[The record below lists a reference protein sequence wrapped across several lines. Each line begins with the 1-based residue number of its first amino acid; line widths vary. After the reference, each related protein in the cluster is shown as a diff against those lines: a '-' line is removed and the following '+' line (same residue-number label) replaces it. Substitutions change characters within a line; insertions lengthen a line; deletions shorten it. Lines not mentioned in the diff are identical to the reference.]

1 MKTNRILVLGA
12 GGMLGNAV
20 FRSFSADHQYETVG
34 TLRSSAKKRHFLPRD
49 HGSLISNLD
58 VRNDGDLTAVFAE
71 TRPDVVVN
79 CVGVIKQLDAS
90 RNHLT
95 SLTINAS
102 LPHRLAQL
110 SRVAGARLIHVST
123 DCVFSGSKG
132 NYLESDFADA
142 NDLYGRTKFLGEV
155 DYPNA
160 VTLRTSIV
168 GHELESSKSLVDWFL
183 SQKGEVRGY
192 KNAVFSGLPAVE
204 LTRVIKEFVIPNDDL
219 RGLFHVSADPINK
232 FDLLSLVSRVYGKEI
247 DIIADT
253 SVTVD
258 RSLNS
263 DLFRRITGF
272 MPGPWQELVATM
284 HKSYLKYNQEVAG
297 SKDPSA
303 STDQDCS

>member
-20 FRSFSADHQYETVG
+20 FRFFSADHRYETVG
-34 TLRSSAKKRHFLPRD
+34 TLRSSAKKHHFLPRE

-71 TRPDVVVN
+71 TRPDIVVN

-95 SLTINAS
+95 SLSINAS

-110 SRVAGARLIHVST
+110 SRLAGARLIHVST

-142 NDLYGRTKFLGEV
+142 NDLYGRSKFLGEV

-160 VTLRTSIV
+160 VTLRTSII
-168 GHELESSKSLVDWFL
+168 GHELESSKSLIDWFL
-183 SQKGEVRGY
+183 SQKGPVKGY
-192 KNAVFSGLPAVE
+192 KNAVFSGLPSVE
-204 LTRVIKEFVIPNDDL
+204 IARVIKEFVMSNAEL
-219 RGLFHVSADPINK
+219 RGPFHVSAAPISK
-232 FDLLSLVSRVYGKEI
+232 FDLLSLVARIYGKEI

-253 SVTVD
+253 TVTVD

-263 DLFRRITGF
+263 DLFKRTTGF
-272 MPGPWQELVATM
+272 VPDPWPELIATM
-284 HKSYLKYNQEVAG
+284 HKSYLNYNQ
-297 SKDPSA
+297 
-303 STDQDCS
+303 

>member
-1 MKTNRILVLGA
+1 M
-12 GGMLGNAV
+12 
-20 FRSFSADHQYETVG
+20 
-34 TLRSSAKKRHFLPRD
+34 
-49 HGSLISNLD
+49 
-58 VRNDGDLTAVFAE
+58 FAE
-71 TRPDVVVN
+71 ARPDVVVN
-79 CVGVIKQLDAS
+79 CVGIIKQLDAS

-95 SLTINAS
+95 SLSINAS

-160 VTLRTSIV
+160 VTLRTSII

-183 SQKGEVRGY
+183 SQQGEVRGY

-204 LTRVIKEFVIPNDDL
+204 LARVIKEFVIPNNDL

-232 FDLLSLVSRVYGKEI
+232 FDLLSLVSKAYDKEI

-263 DLFRRITGF
+263 GLFRKTTGF
-272 MPGPWQELVATM
+272 KPDPWPELVAAM
-284 HKSYLKYNQEVAG
+284 HESYLKYNQEVVG
-297 SKDPSA
+297 SEDPSA
-303 STDQDCS
+303 PKHQDCS